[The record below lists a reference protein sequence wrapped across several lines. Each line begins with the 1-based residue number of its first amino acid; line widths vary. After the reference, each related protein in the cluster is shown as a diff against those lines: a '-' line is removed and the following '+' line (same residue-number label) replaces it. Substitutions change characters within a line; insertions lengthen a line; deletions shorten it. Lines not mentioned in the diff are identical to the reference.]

1 MSASYN
7 HSGVSRETTREQDG
21 ILLPFFYLTYYL
33 RCTLISGTPRP
44 TLPPRDR
51 SGESAKGKWRT
62 HDPIFS
68 GLIKCLGLENTFSS
82 SPPVQTQ
89 NNEQV

>member
-33 RCTLISGTPRP
+33 RCTLISGT
-44 TLPPRDR
+44 LQLSPRDR

-82 SPPVQTQ
+82 SPPVATQ

>member
-33 RCTLISGTPRP
+33 RCTLISGT
-44 TLPPRDR
+44 LQLFPRDR

-82 SPPVQTQ
+82 SPPVVTQ

>member
-33 RCTLISGTPRP
+33 RCFSKPKMKLIP
-44 TLPPRDR
+44 TDRDR
-51 SGESAKGKWRT
+51 SSEQTAVGGKWRT

-68 GLIKCLGLENTFSS
+68 GLINCLGLSNLF
-82 SPPVQTQ
+82 SPPAVPQ
-89 NNEQV
+89 QV